1 MSDAKQKALNSL
13 AKGAGITAIAMFASK
28 ALTYLYRITIARFV
42 GPDAY
47 GQLSIALMVVGLG
60 GTISLLAFHKG
71 LRKFIPEFRI
81 NEDEGKIKGAVLS
94 SLYMA
99 APLSLVITLITFFG
113 AEFIAVSIFK
123 SAELIP
129 VLKIMSVVPFFGT
142 LASIFLDTTVGFNKI
157 IYRAGTFK
165 ILENLIQL
173 LVTASLV
180 IIGFE
185 VVGAAWGYIAGT
197 ITSAIL
203 GFYFMEK
210 KVGPIIFSNVKP
222 DYQHKKLL
230 NFSSPLLLSGI
241 ITTVL
246 GWADTALL
254 GYYMT
259 EFEVGLYNAALPTAM
274 LVLLP
279 HHAIGSLA
287 VTSFSELKEK
297 DEESIESSLQTATY
311 WVFSLVLPT
320 SLIMFLFSEQVLNIL
335 FGSVYTQASVAL
347 SILSCGYLLDS
358 AVGRVGSFLQSKE
371 YTKYILYNN
380 VAALGLNIGLNI
392 VLIPV
397 YGIVGAAIATAGST
411 ILTNLLMFIEV
422 WKKEGVI
429 SIPFKRI
436 GRVILTAILPLA
448 FIIGLDN
455 LLFDQ
460 TPFWFLFVGC
470 IIYFILYLALFLKIL
485 GLGEDEKEVFLR
497 IGEITGFRGK
507 VQVIIERLGKI

>member
-1 MSDAKQKALNSL
+1 
-13 AKGAGITAIAMFASK
+13 
-28 ALTYLYRITIARFV
+28 
-42 GPDAY
+42 
-47 GQLSIALMVVGLG
+47 
-60 GTISLLAFHKG
+60 
-71 LRKFIPEFRI
+71 
-81 NEDEGKIKGAVLS
+81 
-94 SLYMA
+94 
-99 APLSLVITLITFFG
+99 
-113 AEFIAVSIFK
+113 
-123 SAELIP
+123 
-129 VLKIMSVVPFFGT
+129 
-142 LASIFLDTTVGFNKI
+142 
-157 IYRAGTFK
+157 
-165 ILENLIQL
+165 
-173 LVTASLV
+173 
-180 IIGFE
+180 
-185 VVGAAWGYIAGT
+185 
-197 ITSAIL
+197 
-203 GFYFMEK
+203 
-210 KVGPIIFSNVKP
+210 
-222 DYQHKKLL
+222 
-230 NFSSPLLLSGI
+230 
-241 ITTVL
+241 
-246 GWADTALL
+246 
-254 GYYMT
+254 MT

-358 AVGRVGSFLQSKE
+358 AVGRVGSFLQSKG